1 MIFFHIPKYENTDE
15 KITSL
20 IQPIANVIKFK
31 TKMNLK
37 EALTF
42 INNEYRMTKEKTLKL
57 GLIHEIRLSII
68 INNVKLPEH
77 FNKRICRH

>member
-1 MIFFHIPKYENTDE
+1 
-15 KITSL
+15 
-20 IQPIANVIKFK
+20 
-31 TKMNLK
+31 MNLK